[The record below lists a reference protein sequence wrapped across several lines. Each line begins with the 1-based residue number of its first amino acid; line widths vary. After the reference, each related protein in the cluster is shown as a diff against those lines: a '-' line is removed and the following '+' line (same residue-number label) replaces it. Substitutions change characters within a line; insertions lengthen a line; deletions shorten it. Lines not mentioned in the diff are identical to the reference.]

1 MNTKLILSVVT
12 GVMLTGAFAFAASG
26 NDQGRSRTKVR
37 AAKQTATMTTSGNAA
52 VRTHHMAIS
61 GNTALRTRNVTTRG
75 TTAVQ
80 TRNVSGRTVYV
91 GGTRYSYG
99 YPYSS
104 YGYPYSYSYGYPYYS
119 YGPSLSF
126 GFGDPYYSGYYPYG
140 YSYGYSNYYPYD
152 YSYGYYRSG
161 YGNGYNGSVVA
172 QVQTRLARAGYY
184 RGPIDGVMGSGTRY
198 AIRAYERDHGLR
210 MDGVIGGPLLRS
222 MGLRY

>member
-1 MNTKLILSVVT
+1 MNTKHILSVVT

-37 AAKQTATMTTSGNAA
+37 AAKQTATMIT
-52 VRTHHMAIS
+52 S
-61 GNTALRTRNVTTRG
+61 GNTAVRTRHMAVSGNTAVRTRNVTTSG
-75 TTAVQ
+75 TTAVR

-99 YPYSS
+99 YPYS
-104 YGYPYSYSYGYPYYS
+104 YSYGYPYYS
-119 YGPSLSF
+119 YGSSFPF
-126 GFGDPYYSGYYPYG
+126 GFGYPYYSGYYPYG
-140 YSYGYSNYYPYD
+140 DSYGYNSYYPYD
-152 YSYGYYRSG
+152 YSYGYYRSDYG
-161 YGNGYNGSVVA
+161 YGNNGSVVA

-210 MDGVIGGPLLRS
+210 MDGVINGPLLRS